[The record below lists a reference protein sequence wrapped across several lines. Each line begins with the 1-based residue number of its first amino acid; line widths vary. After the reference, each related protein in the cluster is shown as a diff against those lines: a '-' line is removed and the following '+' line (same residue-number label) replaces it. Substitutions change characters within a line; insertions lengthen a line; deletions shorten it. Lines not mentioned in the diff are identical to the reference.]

1 MGGKLRK
8 VCTGMVQ
15 GMHDLDPAPPIGC
28 KQCLHDSNIVLTRIN
43 QQAPCNV
50 VNIMIIYVPQTIRWQ
65 RRAKYL
71 WLGFEQFRGLF
82 KAILGQI
89 YTKAMMS
96 TNTAGVCADLHEK
109 SMKALLK
116 QVRPTFSGI
125 TGLSSEQ
132 ADGAILCPEMT
143 AVIGRTNAFL
153 QMQNLGCTPRY
164 DCSYWPHKCIH
175 ANAKLRAHT

>member
-1 MGGKLRK
+1 
-8 VCTGMVQ
+8 
-15 GMHDLDPAPPIGC
+15 
-28 KQCLHDSNIVLTRIN
+28 
-43 QQAPCNV
+43 
-50 VNIMIIYVPQTIRWQ
+50 
-65 RRAKYL
+65 
-71 WLGFEQFRGLF
+71 
-82 KAILGQI
+82 
-89 YTKAMMS
+89 MMS

-164 DCSYWPHKCIH
+164 DCSYWPHKCIP